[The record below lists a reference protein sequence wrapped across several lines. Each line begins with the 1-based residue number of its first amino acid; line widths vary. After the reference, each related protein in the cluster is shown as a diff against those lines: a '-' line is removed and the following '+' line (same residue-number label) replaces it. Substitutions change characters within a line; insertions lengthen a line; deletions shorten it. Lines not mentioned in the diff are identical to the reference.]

1 MGVQRA
7 TGSKNV
13 GTLHVLGADVVPLLE
28 GHSDTRE
35 RFSWNPFTYSD
46 KRSFRDG
53 GTRPTCEILF
63 KGGPNLELELRK
75 YVRSKGWSGWM
86 TVATSE
92 SGSYSEAEI
101 IAFLEAHL
109 ETTPDDRPWRVLLVD
124 DFGPHKTNAVRRLAW
139 QRKYVVIVHGGGAT
153 SVVQTNDTDQNQHV
167 RREYTELESIELLKQ
182 ASTLE
187 KKIPVLSHER
197 TLDLFAEIWQRDEI
211 HDQARK
217 GYLTTGVRIPLEGDD
232 ADVRREA
239 GVFWREMHMKKK
251 RSSELQDVADAYRA
265 EELEWTFEHVYGLI
279 KEYPK
284 RGQMDDTLASQFD
297 TFWDEDEPAHQ
308 SGDDGGNDDDDD
320 DDGRGGGAEG
330 GDDPGE
336 DGHGDGA
343 ASDSFGDALF
353 PDGGSDAEAAEIHGS
368 HGSLD
373 GGANDAVALLAKDAE
388 LEETH
393 AEKMQKITLGR
404 AMAFELKDPNLLI
417 AFDRALAK
425 EEKRFR
431 AIRKESPAVVA
442 AMERRQVQE
451 RAELV
456 RRRLEIK
463 ELNEGKRK
471 LADLEREKKETAA
484 RVQGVKQEM
493 KKALRDFEDVYTSRS
508 YSVEDL
514 GEGKTTQQDRKKAKK
529 NRMAVLDKLSR
540 VGAGLSP
547 EQMNDF
553 AWFKESWDKA
563 NEERYGADWPAKF
576 AEFMQGVHN
585 SNDSGVRNAFSVFMH
600 AETQRCL
607 SHIPMLRV

>member
-1 MGVQRA
+1 MGVLRA
-7 TGSKNV
+7 TGSQNV
-13 GTLHVLGADVVPLLE
+13 GTLHVVGADVVPLLE
-28 GHSDTRE
+28 GHADTRE

-63 KGGPNLELELRK
+63 KGGPNLELNLRK

-101 IAFLEAHL
+101 LAFLEAHL
-109 ETTPDDRPWRVLLVD
+109 ETTPDDMPWRVLLVD

-197 TLDLFAEIWQRDEI
+197 TLDLFAEIWQRDGI

-239 GVFWREMHMKKK
+239 GVFWRELRMKEK
-251 RSSELQDVADAYRA
+251 RTSELQDVEDAHSA
-265 EELEWTFEHVYGLI
+265 GELRWTFEHVYDKLI
-279 KEYPK
+279 TPYPK
-284 RGQMDDTLASQFD
+284 RGQMDDTLAAQFD
-297 TFWDEDEPAHQ
+297 TFWDEDDPAHK
-308 SGDDGGNDDDDD
+308 SDEDGGD
-320 DDGRGGGAEG
+320 DDGHGGGGAEG

-343 ASDSFGDALF
+343 TSDHFEDDALS
-353 PDGGSDAEAAEIHGS
+353 PDGGPDAEAAEIHGS

-373 GGANDAVALLAKDAE
+373 RGARDAVALLAKEAE

-393 AEKMQKITLGR
+393 AERMQKITLGR
-404 AMAFELKDPNLLI
+404 AMALELKDPNLLV
-417 AFDRALAK
+417 AFDRSLAK

-431 AIRKESPAVVA
+431 VIRKESPAVVM
-442 AMERRQVQE
+442 AMERRQGQE

-463 ELNEGKRK
+463 ALNEGKRK
-471 LADLEREKKETAA
+471 IVDLEREKKETAS

-493 KKALRDFEDVYTSRS
+493 KKALRDFEDIFTVRS
-508 YSVEDL
+508 YSAEDL
-514 GEGKTTQQDRKKAKK
+514 GKGKTTQQDRKKAKK
-529 NRMAVLDKLSR
+529 NRLTVLDKLSR

-547 EQMNDF
+547 EQINDF
-553 AWFKESWDKA
+553 NWFKESWDKL
-563 NEERYGADWPAKF
+563 NEEQYGADWPDKF
-576 AEFMQGVHN
+576 AEFMQRLN
-585 SNDSGVRNAFSVFMH
+585 NASDSGVQNAFSVFMH

-607 SHIPMLRV
+607 SHIPMLRA